1 MTKRARSMPGPE
13 TPIDLATLS
22 SRPIVIE
29 RLSPEVDCGRFPIKR
44 GAGDRLRVDAS
55 IFAEGHGALAAV
67 LKVRRVGAD
76 DDAGWTEAPMVC
88 VNHGLALWSG
98 EVVLEEMGRYEYTI
112 EAWRDTWTSWV
123 DEVSKKH
130 GAGQEVSL
138 ELTEGRDLVLRA
150 MARAWGDDARYLK
163 TVLQS
168 FDVDRRPE
176 AQIPLMLSPD
186 LAATMVRWPDRSE
199 AVTYD
204 HPLPVIVEHPRA
216 RFAAW
221 YEMFPRSQGTEPGR
235 WGTFD
240 DCIRRLPEVRAMGFD
255 VLYFVPIHPI
265 GVSHRKGRNN
275 SLIAGP
281 NDPGSPYAIGGV
293 EGGHTAIHPELGS
306 MDDFHRL
313 VRAANH
319 MGMEVALDIAIQ
331 CSPDHPWVKDHPE
344 WFRFR
349 PDGTIKYAENPPK
362 KYQDIVNVEFF
373 GQHQYDLWRELRDV
387 FEFWVGHGVTIF
399 RVDNPHTK
407 PVPFWEWVIRDIK
420 DRHPHVQFL
429 AEAFT
434 RPPMMKML
442 AKIGFTQSYSYFTWR
457 NNKRELTEY
466 LTELTQTECAEYMVP
481 NFFTNTP
488 DILPEYLQRGGR
500 PAFLIRAV
508 LAATLSS
515 VYGIYNG
522 FELCENDAIPGKE
535 EYNNSEKYD
544 FKVWDWDRPG
554 NIKDHIAR
562 LNHIRQHHP
571 ALQRFET
578 LRFYTCD
585 HDDVL
590 FYGKM
595 TEDKEDMV
603 LVVCTT
609 NPFDSAHVWMEFPL
623 EDLGIPEDQAFE
635 VEDLMT
641 GDRHLWTGRWHHYY
655 LDPTLNPAAIFR
667 VIPWRPVDYR
677 TPSL

>member
-1 MTKRARSMPGPE
+1 MTKRARSRPDTGVC
-13 TPIDLATLS
+13 IDLSSLS

-29 RLSPEVDCGRFPIKR
+29 AVRPEIDHGRFAVKR
-44 GAGDRLRVDAS
+44 CVGDRLRVDATV
-55 IFAEGHGALAAV
+55 FAEGHGALSAV
-67 LKVRRVGAD
+67 LKLRPAGAG
-76 DDAGWTEAPMVC
+76 DAAWREEPMDC
-88 VNHGLALWSG
+88 VNHGLALWRG
-98 EVVLEEMGRYEYTI
+98 EMPLEDIGRYEYTV

-123 DEVSKKH
+123 DEVTKKH
-130 GAGQEVSL
+130 TAGQDVSL
-138 ELTEGRDLVLRA
+138 ELSEGRAHVRHAEDRA
-150 MARAWGDDARYLK
+150 QGEDAQYLK
-163 TVLQS
+163 TVLRG
-168 FDVDRRPE
+168 FDTDPE
-176 AQIPLMLSPD
+176 PAARVSLMLSAD
-186 LAATMVRWPDRSE
+186 LAAKMARWPDRSE
-199 AVTYD
+199 AVTY
-204 HPLPVIVEHPRA
+204 HAPLPLIVEPVRA

-221 YEMFPRSQGTEPGR
+221 YEMFPRSQGTDPDR
-235 WGTFD
+235 WGTFE

-275 SLIAGP
+275 SLVAGP
-281 NDPGSPYAIGGV
+281 DDPGSPYAIGGA
-293 EGGHTAIHPELGS
+293 EGGHTAIHPALGTLA
-306 MDDFHRL
+306 DFERL

-319 MGMEVALDIAIQ
+319 RGMEVALDIAIQ
-331 CSPDHPWVKDHPE
+331 CSPDHPWVKEHPE
-344 WFRFR
+344 WFKFR

-373 GQHQYDLWRELRDV
+373 GPHQYDLWRELYDV
-387 FEFWVGHGVTIF
+387 FEFWISHGVTIF

-407 PVPFWEWVIRDIK
+407 PVPFWEWVIREVK
-420 DRHPHVQFL
+420 DRHPYVQFL

-442 AKIGFTQSYSYFTWR
+442 AKAGFTQSYSYFTWR
-457 NNKRELTEY
+457 NTKVELTEY
-466 LTELTQTECAEYMVP
+466 LTELTQTECVEYMLP
-481 NFFTNTP
+481 NFFTCTP

-500 PAFLIRAV
+500 PAFMIRAV

-535 EYNNSEKYD
+535 EYNNSEKYQ

-554 NIKDHIAR
+554 HIKGLITA
-562 LNHIRQHHP
+562 LNHIRVDNP
-571 ALQRFET
+571 ALWRFEA
-578 LRFYTCD
+578 LRFYACD

-595 TEDKEDMV
+595 TEDGDNIV
-603 LVVCTT
+603 LVACTT
-609 NPFDSAHVWMEFPL
+609 NPFDPAHVWMEFPL
-623 EDLGIPEDQAFE
+623 EAMGIPETQAFE
-635 VEDLMT
+635 VEELLS
-641 GDRHLWTGRWHHYY
+641 GERHLWTGRWHHYY
-655 LDPTLNPAAIFR
+655 LDPAVNPAVIFR